1 MHDVEW
7 TCWAAATKSVLQSN
21 WSRTRKS
28 LTAVA
33 EMLETYKDFLLP
45 SKAITFNGL
54 DQLVKD
60 ISACQKIFS
69 PKEFPLEQV
78 LGELV
83 DRILRLG
90 ARA

>member
-7 TCWAAATKSVLQSN
+7 TCWAAATESVLQSN

-28 LTAVA
+28 LTVA

-60 ISACQKIFS
+60 ISAFQKIS
-69 PKEFPLEQV
+69 AQKNSHWSTSSES
-78 LGELV
+78 
-83 DRILRLG
+83 
-90 ARA
+90 